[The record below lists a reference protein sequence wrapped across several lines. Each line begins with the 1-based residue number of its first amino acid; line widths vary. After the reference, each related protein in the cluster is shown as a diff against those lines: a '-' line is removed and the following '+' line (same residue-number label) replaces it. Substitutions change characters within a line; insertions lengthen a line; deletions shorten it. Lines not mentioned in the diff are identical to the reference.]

1 MHNYDPIYIKIYPS
15 SHKQKTPL
23 DNFPGVINTHHAY
36 MWEVGW
42 GVSPK
47 KVSPFRLYMTYNDK
61 G

>member
-1 MHNYDPIYIKIYPS
+1 MFMNLFPS

-23 DNFPGVINTHHAY
+23 DNFPGVINTPHAY

-47 KVSPFRLYMTYNDK
+47 KVSPFRLYSN
-61 G
+61 